1 MAANKYLIESYDQM
15 LGRGQDKSME
25 AFVKGATGVLANQAK
40 QEAQSIAAM
49 QKGHEKEMENLEKL
63 GDLGTLSQEEKNIT
77 KQWFRGKRDEYNDL
91 SVQFQKTKN

>member
-25 AFVKGATGVLANQAK
+25 AFVKGATGVLKNEVM
-40 QEAQSIAAM
+40 QEQQKIASM
-49 QKGHEKEMENLEKL
+49 QKGHEKDMERLDKL

-77 KQWFRGKRDEYNDL
+77 KQWFRGKRDEYNRCND
-91 SVQFQKTKN
+91 